1 MTRVVLST
9 LEFDPQAP
17 VELDV
22 STESDLAGLQRRVN
36 RVATLDGGAVFN
48 DFGFAHADRTVTLV
62 FSPADAA
69 QAESVQRLLRLYPK
83 ITVALP
89 DGLYL
94 AAPETIVRTAD
105 EMRFTLLV
113 SSKLST

>member
-17 VELDV
+17 VELQVLPD
-22 STESDLAGLQRRVN
+22 SDLGSLQRRVN

-48 DFGFAHADRTVTLV
+48 DFGLSHADRTITLV
-62 FSPADAA
+62 FQPVDAA
-69 QAESVQRLLRLYPK
+69 QAESVQRLLRIYPK
-83 ITVALP
+83 LTVSLP

-94 AAPETIVRTAD
+94 AAPETLQRSAD
-105 EMRFTLLV
+105 EMRLTLLL

>member
-9 LEFDPQAP
+9 LEFDPLAP
-17 VELDV
+17 VELDALPD
-22 STESDLAGLQRRVN
+22 SDLAGLQRRVN

-48 DFGFAHADRTVTLV
+48 DFGFSHADRTITLV
-62 FSPADAA
+62 FKPADAA
-69 QAESVQRLLRLYPK
+69 QVENVQRLLRIYPK
-83 ITVALP
+83 ITVSVP

-94 AAPETIVRTAD
+94 AAPETLQRSAD